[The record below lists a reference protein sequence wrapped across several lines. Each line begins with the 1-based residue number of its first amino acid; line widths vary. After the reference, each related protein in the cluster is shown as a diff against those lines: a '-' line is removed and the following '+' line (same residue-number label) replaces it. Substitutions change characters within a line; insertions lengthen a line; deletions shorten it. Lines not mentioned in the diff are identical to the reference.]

1 MDENFNPASEEVKEE
16 TAAAPQIPPEAPRW
30 NPAPA
35 APVKERR
42 VGRFTLGITLIASGL
57 VLLATM
63 FWPGFDLF
71 TAVKFAPVILIL
83 IGVEILVSVFTA
95 KGCRLKYDFF
105 SRFVCFLLICGS
117 FGAAMVPFVYRNTVL
132 RERMEDRLADD
143 IETDVYH
150 VIKDLGISE
159 VHCDLYIREDLNGR
173 LTEKTTYQELDGYG
187 EQQLLNVTLRENAAD
202 VAAFSRTA
210 RKILDRL
217 EPLSLPGPRLTIR
230 QPDGKY
236 AIWITS
242 RYQWE
247 LSEEQ
252 LQTLC
257 GSEEGEEEQLRR
269 YRVRILCAGE
279 EFYGVR
285 YTLGV
290 NGEPVT
296 SGSVSAA
303 DGGVL
308 ETDESLWIDFPADL
322 WGNWSGD
329 SVTISLAAYGQSGE
343 ASGEQQ
349 FDFSAAED
357 GELLVVM
364 LGNPNIECW
373 FELEK

>member
-1 MDENFNPASEEVKEE
+1 MDENFNPASEEVKKE

-105 SRFVCFLLICGS
+105 SMFVCFLLICGS

-132 RERMEDRLADD
+132 RERMEDQLADD

-150 VIKDLGISE
+150 VIRDLGISE

-187 EQQLLNVTLRENAAD
+187 EQ
-202 VAAFSRTA
+202 
-210 RKILDRL
+210 
-217 EPLSLPGPRLTIR
+217 
-230 QPDGKY
+230 
-236 AIWITS
+236 
-242 RYQWE
+242 
-247 LSEEQ
+247 
-252 LQTLC
+252 
-257 GSEEGEEEQLRR
+257 
-269 YRVRILCAGE
+269 
-279 EFYGVR
+279 
-285 YTLGV
+285 
-290 NGEPVT
+290 
-296 SGSVSAA
+296 
-303 DGGVL
+303 
-308 ETDESLWIDFPADL
+308 
-322 WGNWSGD
+322 
-329 SVTISLAAYGQSGE
+329 
-343 ASGEQQ
+343 
-349 FDFSAAED
+349 
-357 GELLVVM
+357 
-364 LGNPNIECW
+364 
-373 FELEK
+373 